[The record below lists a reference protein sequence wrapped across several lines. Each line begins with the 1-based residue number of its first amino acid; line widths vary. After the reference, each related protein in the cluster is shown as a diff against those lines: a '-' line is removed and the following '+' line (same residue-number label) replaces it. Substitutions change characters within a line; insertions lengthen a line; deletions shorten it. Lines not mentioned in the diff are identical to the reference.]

1 MRTTLRKQLQ
11 LDGHQVDEA
20 ADGVRGLAML
30 LHLRPDVT
38 FIDVGLPGRD
48 GYHVVQAARRAPGGP
63 SLCLVAL
70 TGYGQPQD
78 RQRGIEAGFVPTS

>member
-1 MRTTLRKQLQ
+1 
-11 LDGHQVDEA
+11 
-20 ADGVRGLAML
+20 ML

-38 FIDVGLPGRD
+38 FIDVGLPGQD
-48 GYHVVQAARRAPGGP
+48 GYDVVQAARRAPDGQ

-78 RQRGIEAGFVPTS
+78 RRRGIDAGFDAYLVKPVSPEDLARVLAAAPAGQSGTAR